1 MCNSEKVGINRM
13 RNRTKV
19 YNLHWRGNNERGDP
33 LMVKWE
39 KLELAGWPMW
49 SNENHN
55 SNESFNPHSL
65 TSAGLRKAIRTR
77 IKSGCPCLEISAQ
90 GSHDHWKHHF
100 LNGPNYTCKLEGNM
114 KYENDLQN
122 KWHHLRNQAQNR
134 DTKFNEQDN
143 TNQYGKILNITNPQR
158 IAAAYNIRIY
168 IIRT

>member
-1 MCNSEKVGINRM
+1 
-13 RNRTKV
+13 
-19 YNLHWRGNNERGDP
+19 
-33 LMVKWE
+33 
-39 KLELAGWPMW
+39 
-49 SNENHN
+49 
-55 SNESFNPHSL
+55 
-65 TSAGLRKAIRTR
+65 
-77 IKSGCPCLEISAQ
+77 
-90 GSHDHWKHHF
+90 
-100 LNGPNYTCKLEGNM
+100 M